1 MSSNLFDDEEDR
13 SSGGCGGYG
22 GEGGYEDGK
31 REGRY
36 KRLVDTMVVD
46 VWLFERW
53 RLWWYSGGGCGYM
66 SGGYGVNGYIGGSV
80 YRG

>member
-1 MSSNLFDDEEDR
+1 MMKKIDPVEAVVVMEEKVVTKMENVR
-13 SSGGCGGYG
+13 
-22 GEGGYEDGK
+22 
-31 REGRY
+31 
-36 KRLVDTMVVD
+36 VDIRDSWIQWWWM
-46 VWLFERW
+46 WLFERW

>member
-36 KRLVDTMVVD
+36 KRLVDTMVVG
-46 VWLFERW
+46 VVIRKVEVVVVRW
-53 RLWWYSGGGCGYM
+53 RWLWIHEWKLWWLW
-66 SGGYGVNGYIGGSV
+66 I
-80 YRG
+80 